1 MIAVQWK
8 LPRDD
13 REDGFGWVD
22 EALTMERDSDEDT
35 AELTAELLA
44 DCEAVSLAAEGIAG
58 SSGVAGLLNPG
69 VGSKGT
75 QPKLL
80 K

>member
-1 MIAVQWK
+1 
-8 LPRDD
+8 
-13 REDGFGWVD
+13 
-22 EALTMERDSDEDT
+22 MERDSDEDT

-44 DCEAVSLAAEGIAG
+44 DCEAVLLAAEGITG

>member
-1 MIAVQWK
+1 MVDLTGVVSRAVMTK
-8 LPRDD
+8 VTNDN
-13 REDGFGWVD
+13 GG
-22 EALTMERDSDEDT
+22 DSFS
-35 AELTAELLA
+35 AELLA
-44 DCEAVSLAAEGIAG
+44 DCEAVLLAAEGITG

>member
-8 LPRDD
+8 LLRDD

-35 AELTAELLA
+35 ADLTAELLA
-44 DCEAVSLAAEGIAG
+44 DCEAVLLAAEGITG